1 MMTFLKQFLSYTVVM
16 SLVIAP
22 QPVPLTENEHGDICV
37 TGTRIG
43 LEDIVEDY
51 HKGRS
56 PEEIVLAY
64 PTLKATDVYS
74 VISYYLK
81 NRDEVDAY
89 IQEQYRRADEV
100 KERLGINKASEE
112 FKKTLLERQAR
123 RVAVK

>member
-1 MMTFLKQFLSYTVVM
+1 M
-16 SLVIAP
+16 SLTIAP
-22 QPVPLTENEHGDICV
+22 QPVPLTENEHGDIRV

-64 PTLKATDVYS
+64 PSLKATDVYL
-74 VISYYLK
+74 VISYYLG
-81 NRDEVDAY
+81 NRNEVDAY
-89 IQEQYRRADEV
+89 VQEQYRKTDET

-112 FKKTLLERQAR
+112 FKKMLLERQVR
-123 RVAVK
+123 RVTVK

>member
-1 MMTFLKQFLSYTVVM
+1 MPLT
-16 SLVIAP
+16 INP
-22 QPVPLTENEHGDICV
+22 QPVPLTENEHGNIHV

-43 LEDIVEDY
+43 LEHIIEDY

-64 PTLKATDVYS
+64 PTLKPTDVYS

-89 IQEQYRRADEV
+89 VQEQYRRADEA
-100 KERLGINKASEE
+100 KERLGINRASEE

-123 RVAVK
+123 KQAVK